1 MNINK
6 IDMKNTTLIAFTFI
20 ITLFISSCG
29 NTEINKQD
37 APSEV
42 QELDSVLKSL
52 NINTSTSSVEW
63 KGVMVGIYSHNGFVS
78 IKEGNLVWQGNTIT
92 GGSIT
97 IDMETMTQSDSLYKT
112 EENKLVAHLESP
124 DFFDV
129 ANFPTATF
137 EITSSEKSTN
147 TVYGNLTVR
156 GITESEVVEDVIF
169 DVENKSATGTL
180 KFDRQKYG
188 VAYKGSKKDM
198 LVGDEVEMTISLKT
212 N

>member
-1 MNINK
+1 
-6 IDMKNTTLIAFTFI
+6 MKNTTLIAFTFI

-37 APSEV
+37 AASEV
-42 QELDSVLKSL
+42 KELDSVLKSL

-78 IKEGNLVWQGNTIT
+78 IKEGNLVWQGNSIT

-156 GITESEVVEDVIF
+156 GITDSEVVEDVIF
-169 DVENKSATGTL
+169 DIEKKYATGTI
-180 KFDRQKYG
+180 KFDRQKYV
-188 VAYKGSKKDM
+188 VAYKFS
-198 LVGDEVEMTISLKT
+198 
-212 N
+212 

>member
-1 MNINK
+1 
-6 IDMKNTTLIAFTFI
+6 MKNSTLIAFTFI

-29 NTEINKQD
+29 NSETKKQE
-37 APSEV
+37 APFEV
-42 QELDSVLKSL
+42 QVVDSVLKSL
-52 NINTSTSSVEW
+52 NINTSTSTVEW

-78 IKEGNLVWQGNTIT
+78 IKEGNLVWKGNSIVR
-92 GGSIT
+92 GSIT
-97 IDMETMTQSDSLYKT
+97 IDLLTISQSDSLYKT
-112 EENKLVAHLESP
+112 EENKLVTHLESP

-169 DVENKSATGTL
+169 DVEKKSATGTL

>member
-1 MNINK
+1 
-6 IDMKNTTLIAFTFI
+6 MKNTTLIAFTFI

-42 QELDSVLKSL
+42 QEVDSVLKSL

-156 GITESEVVEDVIF
+156 GITDSEVVEDVIF
-169 DVENKSATGTL
+169 DVEKKSATGTL

>member
-1 MNINK
+1 
-6 IDMKNTTLIAFTFI
+6 MKNITLIAFTFI

-42 QELDSVLKSL
+42 QEVDSVLKSL

-78 IKEGNLVWQGNTIT
+78 IKEGNLVWQGNSIT

-156 GITESEVVEDVIF
+156 GITDSEVVEDVIF

>member
-1 MNINK
+1 
-6 IDMKNTTLIAFTFI
+6 MKNTAIIGFTFF
-20 ITLFISSCG
+20 ITMLVFSCG
-29 NTEINKQD
+29 NTETKKIET
-37 APSEV
+37 PLEV
-42 QELDSVLKSL
+42 HQLDTVLQSL
-52 NINTSTSSVEW
+52 NINTPTSSVEW

-78 IKEGNLVWQGNTIT
+78 IKEGNLVYQGNSIT

-137 EITSSEKSTN
+137 EITSSDLGTN
-147 TVYGNLTVR
+147 KVYGNLTVK
-156 GITESEVVEDVIF
+156 GITDSEVVENVIF
-169 DVENKSATGTL
+169 DVETKSATGTL

-188 VAYKGSKKDM
+188 VTYKGSKKDM

>member
-1 MNINK
+1 MNIKK
-6 IDMKNTTLIAFTFI
+6 IDMKNTSLIAFNFI

-42 QELDSVLKSL
+42 QEVDSVLKSL

-78 IKEGNLVWQGNTIT
+78 IKEGNMVWQGNTIT

-124 DFFDV
+124 DFFDI

-137 EITSSEKSTN
+137 EITSSEKGTN
-147 TVYGNLTVR
+147 KVYGNLTVK
-156 GITESEVVEDVIF
+156 GITNSEVVENVIF
-169 DVENKSATGTL
+169 DVETKSATGTL
-180 KFDRQKYG
+180 KFDRQKYE
-188 VAYKGSKKDM
+188 VTYKGSKKDM

>member
-1 MNINK
+1 
-6 IDMKNTTLIAFTFI
+6 MKNTTLIAFTFI

-37 APSEV
+37 AHSKV
-42 QELDSVLKSL
+42 QEVDSVLKSL

-78 IKEGNLVWQGNTIT
+78 IKEGNLVWQGNSIT

-156 GITESEVVEDVIF
+156 GITDSEVVEDVIF
-169 DVENKSATGTL
+169 DVEKKSATGTL

-198 LVGDEVEMTISLKT
+198 LVGDEVEMTISL
-212 N
+212 NSEL

>member
-1 MNINK
+1 MTK
-6 IDMKNTTLIAFTFI
+6 TPLIAFTFI

-29 NTEINKQD
+29 NTETKKQE
-37 APSEV
+37 ANSEV
-42 QELDSVLKSL
+42 QEADSVLKSL

-78 IKEGNLVWQGNTIT
+78 IKEGNLVWQGNSIT
-92 GGSIT
+92 GGYIT

-112 EENKLVAHLESP
+112 EENKLVAHLKSP

-129 ANFPTATF
+129 VNFPTATF
-137 EITSSEKSTN
+137 EITSYEQGAN
-147 TVYGNLTVR
+147 TIYGNLTIR

-169 DVENKSATGTL
+169 DIEAKSATGTL

-198 LVGDEVEMTISLKT
+198 LVGDEVEIKIKVK
-212 N
+212 

>member
-1 MNINK
+1 
-6 IDMKNTTLIAFTFI
+6 MKNTAVITFTFL
-20 ITLFISSCG
+20 ITLLGSSCG
-29 NTEINKQD
+29 NTETKKIE
-37 APSEV
+37 PTLEV
-42 QELDSVLKSL
+42 QELDSVLQSL

-78 IKEGNLVWQGNTIT
+78 IKEGNLVYQGNSIT

-137 EITSSEKSTN
+137 EITSSDLGTN
-147 TVYGNLTVR
+147 KVYGNLTVK
-156 GITESEVVEDVIF
+156 GITDSEVVENVIF
-169 DVENKSATGTL
+169 YGETKSATGTL

-188 VAYKGSKKDM
+188 VTYKGSKKDM

>member
-1 MNINK
+1 
-6 IDMKNTTLIAFTFI
+6 MKNSTLIAFIFI

-29 NTEINKQD
+29 NTEPKQQE
-37 APSEV
+37 APFEV
-42 QELDSVLKSL
+42 QVVDSVIKSI
-52 NINTSTSSVEW
+52 NINTSTSIVEW

-92 GGSIT
+92 GGFIT
-97 IDMETMTQSDSLYKT
+97 IDMETLTQSDSLYKT
-112 EENKLVAHLESP
+112 EENKLVTHLESP
-124 DFFDV
+124 DFFDI
-129 ANFPTATF
+129 ANFPIATF
-137 EITSSEKSTN
+137 EITSSEQSTN
-147 TVYGNLTVR
+147 IVYGNLTIR

-169 DVENKSATGTL
+169 DVEKKSATGTL

-212 N
+212 D

>member
-1 MNINK
+1 
-6 IDMKNTTLIAFTFI
+6 MKNTSLIAFTFI

-42 QELDSVLKSL
+42 QEVDSVPKSL

-78 IKEGNLVWQGNTIT
+78 IKEGNMVWQGNKIT

-124 DFFDV
+124 DFFDI

-137 EITSSEKSTN
+137 EITSSEKGTN
-147 TVYGNLTVR
+147 KVYGNLTVK
-156 GITESEVVEDVIF
+156 GITNSEVVENVIF
-169 DVENKSATGTL
+169 DVETKSATGTL

-188 VAYKGSKKDM
+188 VTYKGSKKDM

>member
-1 MNINK
+1 
-6 IDMKNTTLIAFTFI
+6 MKNTTLIAFTFI

-29 NTEINKQD
+29 NTETKKQE

-156 GITESEVVEDVIF
+156 GITGSEVVEDVIF

>member
-1 MNINK
+1 
-6 IDMKNTTLIAFTFI
+6 MKNSTLRTITFTI
-20 ITLFISSCG
+20 MLVISSCT
-29 NTEINKQD
+29 NTETNKQETS
-37 APSEV
+37 SEI
-42 QELDSVLKSL
+42 QEVNSVMKSL

-78 IKEGNLVWQGNTIT
+78 IKEGNLVWQGNSIT

-156 GITESEVVEDVIF
+156 GITDSEVVEDVIF
-169 DVENKSATGTL
+169 DVEKKSATGTL

-188 VAYKGSKKDM
+188 VTYKGSKKDM

-212 N
+212 D

>member
-1 MNINK
+1 
-6 IDMKNTTLIAFTFI
+6 MKNTAVITFTFL
-20 ITLFISSCG
+20 ITLLVSSCG
-29 NTEINKQD
+29 NTETKKIE
-37 APSEV
+37 PTLEV
-42 QELDSVLKSL
+42 QELDTVLQSL

-78 IKEGNLVWQGNTIT
+78 IKEGNLVYQGNSIT

-112 EENKLVAHLESP
+112 EENKLVAHLESS

-137 EITSSEKSTN
+137 EITSSDLGTN
-147 TVYGNLTVR
+147 KVYGNLTVK
-156 GITESEVVEDVIF
+156 GITDSEVVENVIF
-169 DVENKSATGTL
+169 DVETKSATGTL

-188 VAYKGSKKDM
+188 VTYKGSKKDM

>member
-1 MNINK
+1 
-6 IDMKNTTLIAFTFI
+6 MKNTAVITFTFF
-20 ITLFISSCG
+20 ITILVSSCG
-29 NTEINKQD
+29 NTETKKLETPLEI
-37 APSEV
+37 
-42 QELDSVLKSL
+42 QELDTVLQSL

-78 IKEGNLVWQGNTIT
+78 IKEGNLVYQGNSIT
-92 GGSIT
+92 GGKIT

-137 EITSSEKSTN
+137 EITSSDLGINK
-147 TVYGNLTVR
+147 VYGNLTVK
-156 GITESEVVEDVIF
+156 GITDSEVVENVIF
-169 DVENKSATGTL
+169 DVETKSATGTL

-188 VAYKGSKKDM
+188 VTYKGSKKDM

>member
-1 MNINK
+1 
-6 IDMKNTTLIAFTFI
+6 MKNTAIITFNFI
-20 ITLFISSCG
+20 ITILVSSCG
-29 NTEINKQD
+29 NTETKKLETPLEI
-37 APSEV
+37 
-42 QELDSVLKSL
+42 QELDTALQSL
-52 NINTSTSSVEW
+52 NINTSNSSVEW

-78 IKEGNLVWQGNTIT
+78 IKEGNLVCQGNSIT
-92 GGSIT
+92 GGNII
-97 IDMETMTQSDSLYKT
+97 IDMKTMTQSDSLYKT

-137 EITSSEKSTN
+137 EITSSDLGTKK
-147 TVYGNLTVR
+147 VYGNLTVK
-156 GITESEVVEDVIF
+156 GITESEVVENVIF
-169 DVENKSATGTL
+169 DVETKSATGTL

-188 VAYKGSKKDM
+188 VNYKGSKKDM

>member
-1 MNINK
+1 
-6 IDMKNTTLIAFTFI
+6 MKNTAVITFTFL
-20 ITLFISSCG
+20 ITLLVSSCG
-29 NTEINKQD
+29 NTETKKIETTL
-37 APSEV
+37 EV
-42 QELDSVLKSL
+42 QELDSVLQSL

-78 IKEGNLVWQGNTIT
+78 IKEGNLVYQGNSIT

-137 EITSSEKSTN
+137 EITSSDLGTN
-147 TVYGNLTVR
+147 KVYGNLTVK
-156 GITESEVVEDVIF
+156 GITDSEVVENVIF
-169 DVENKSATGTL
+169 DGETKSATGTL

-188 VAYKGSKKDM
+188 VTYKGSKKDM

>member
-1 MNINK
+1 
-6 IDMKNTTLIAFTFI
+6 MKNTAVITFTFL
-20 ITLFISSCG
+20 ITLLVSSCG
-29 NTEINKQD
+29 NTETKKIETTL
-37 APSEV
+37 EV
-42 QELDSVLKSL
+42 QELDSVLQSL

-78 IKEGNLVWQGNTIT
+78 IKEGNLVYQGNSIT

-137 EITSSEKSTN
+137 EITSSDLGTN
-147 TVYGNLTVR
+147 KVYGNLTVKS
-156 GITESEVVEDVIF
+156 ITDSEVVENVIF
-169 DVENKSATGTL
+169 DVETKSATGTL

-188 VAYKGSKKDM
+188 VTYKGSKKDM

>member
-1 MNINK
+1 
-6 IDMKNTTLIAFTFI
+6 MKNITLIAFTFI

-42 QELDSVLKSL
+42 QEVDSVLKSL

-78 IKEGNLVWQGNTIT
+78 IKEGNLVWQGNSIT

-156 GITESEVVEDVIF
+156 GITDSEVVEDVIF
-169 DVENKSATGTL
+169 DVEKKSATGTL

>member
-1 MNINK
+1 
-6 IDMKNTTLIAFTFI
+6 MKNTTLIAFTFI

-37 APSEV
+37 APSKV
-42 QELDSVLKSL
+42 QEVDSVLKSL

-169 DVENKSATGTL
+169 DVEKKSATGTL

-198 LVGDEVEMTISLKT
+198 LVGDEVEMTISL
-212 N
+212 NSEL

>member
-1 MNINK
+1 M
-6 IDMKNTTLIAFTFI
+6 LV
-20 ITLFISSCG
+20 ISSCT
-29 NTEINKQD
+29 NTETNKQETS
-37 APSEV
+37 SEI
-42 QELDSVLKSL
+42 QEVNSVMKSL
-52 NINTSTSSVEW
+52 KINTSTSTVEW

-78 IKEGNLVWQGNTIT
+78 IKEGNLVWQGNSIT

-97 IDMETMTQSDSLYKT
+97 IDMETMNQSDSLYRT
-112 EENKLVAHLESP
+112 DENKLVAHLKSP

-137 EITSSEKSTN
+137 EIASSEQGTN
-147 TVYGNLTVR
+147 TVYGNLTIR
-156 GITESEVVEDVIF
+156 GITESEVVENVIF
-169 DVENKSATGTL
+169 DSETKSATGTL

-212 N
+212 D

>member
-1 MNINK
+1 
-6 IDMKNTTLIAFTFI
+6 MKNTAVITFTFL
-20 ITLFISSCG
+20 ITLLVSSCG
-29 NTEINKQD
+29 NTETKKIETTL
-37 APSEV
+37 EV
-42 QELDSVLKSL
+42 QELDSVLQSL

-78 IKEGNLVWQGNTIT
+78 IKEGNLIYQGNSIT

-137 EITSSEKSTN
+137 EITSSDLGTN
-147 TVYGNLTVR
+147 KVYGNPTVK
-156 GITESEVVEDVIF
+156 GITDSEVVENVIF
-169 DVENKSATGTL
+169 DVETKSATGTL

-188 VAYKGSKKDM
+188 VTYKGSKKDM

>member
-1 MNINK
+1 
-6 IDMKNTTLIAFTFI
+6 MKNTTVIAFTFI
-20 ITLFISSCG
+20 ITILFSSCG
-29 NTEINKQD
+29 NTETKKLE
-37 APSEV
+37 APLEV

-52 NINTSTSSVEW
+52 KINTSTSNVEW

-78 IKEGNLVWQGNTIT
+78 IKEGNLVCQGNSII
-92 GGSIT
+92 GGNIT

-112 EENKLVAHLESP
+112 EDNKLVAHLESP

-129 ANFPTATF
+129 ANFPTAIF
-137 EITSSEKSTN
+137 EITSSDLGTN
-147 TVYGNLTVR
+147 KVYGNLTVK
-156 GITESEVVEDVIF
+156 GITDSEVVENVIF
-169 DVENKSATGTL
+169 DVEKKSATGTL

-188 VAYKGSKKDM
+188 VTYKGSKKDM

>member
-1 MNINK
+1 
-6 IDMKNTTLIAFTFI
+6 MKNTAVITFTFL
-20 ITLFISSCG
+20 ITLLVSSCG
-29 NTEINKQD
+29 NTETKKIETTL
-37 APSEV
+37 EV
-42 QELDSVLKSL
+42 QELDSVLQSL

-78 IKEGNLVWQGNTIT
+78 IKEGNLVWQGNSIT

-156 GITESEVVEDVIF
+156 GITDSEVVEDVIF
-169 DVENKSATGTL
+169 DVEKKSATGTL